1 MDTTQLS
8 IIQPR
13 FMPLFGSLQ
22 SQSKLLSIIQPH
34 FMPLIGS
41 LQRESTQLSIIHT
54 CFMLI
59 PFTLRESLT
68 YPPMGI
74 WVSTLFI
81 KIFSNSTLTSSL
93 INTLQSQSKLL
104 SIIHTRF
111 MPLLITLQRES
122 TQLSIIHS

>member
-13 FMPLFGSLQ
+13 FMPLFGSLQRGITQLSIIQPRFMPLLNTLQ

-59 PFTLRESLT
+59 PFTLRESLS
-68 YPPMGI
+68 YPPIAI

-81 KIFSNSTLTSSL
+81 KNFSNSVFTLSNSAL
-93 INTLQSQSKLL
+93 CNV
-104 SIIHTRF
+104 
-111 MPLLITLQRES
+111 ES
-122 TQLSIIHS
+122 PNSV